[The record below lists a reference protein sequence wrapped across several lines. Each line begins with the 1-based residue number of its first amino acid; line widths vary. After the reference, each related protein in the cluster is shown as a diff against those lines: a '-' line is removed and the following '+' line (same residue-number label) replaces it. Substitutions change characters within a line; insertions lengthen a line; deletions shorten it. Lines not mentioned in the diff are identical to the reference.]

1 MNDDVSSGRDH
12 GGLDEPGQSEADE
25 DVEHVA
31 ADGIRH
37 GHVAVA

>member
-1 MNDDVSSGRDH
+1 MNDNICSGRDH
-12 GGLDEPGQSEADE
+12 GGLDEPGEAKADE

-31 ADGIRH
+31 ADRVGN